1 MPTISIDTFFA
12 CSLMVLLVLSAMAA
26 SSLLLSPHINS
37 ISNENISERYAEIS
51 KYLLLNVGEPQ
62 DWGQNSQTIPE
73 NFGLAKAGSDT
84 PYELDIDKVSRLNSE
99 NQYAL
104 SYATIFSALKMPD
117 VSFRIELKPIFDVA
131 INLTATHPSYPSV
144 NETTY
149 QFEISTIKQGIPVQA
164 ELKSYVVARSYFE
177 AKDAFVSSGD
187 TYINVTLSN
196 AVEGDALLI
205 VIARSVSN
213 TKIVSFGT
221 YVFAHNSGEPNPNAT
236 FLRLSPLN
244 YTLNASCLY
253 PEMTLLDAY
262 ALAFNYY
269 SILTPTANSNQS
281 VEYGIPHFVDSSPTL
296 MVITG
301 LNSTSFFAEWVTYPQ
316 IPLEIGTNFANSN
329 SLSNVFAYRYVVT
342 VNSALYECRVWVG
355 GS

>member
-1 MPTISIDTFFA
+1 MPTISVDTFFA

-26 SSLLLSPHINS
+26 SSLILSPHINS
-37 ISNENISERYAEIS
+37 VSNENISERYAEIS
-51 KYLLLNVGEPQ
+51 KYLLLNIGEPE

-73 NFGLAKAGSDT
+73 TFGLAKAGSDT
-84 PYELDIDKVSRLNSE
+84 PYELDIDKMSRLNSE
-99 NQYAL
+99 NCYAL

-117 VSFRIELKPIFDVA
+117 VSFRIELKPIFEVA
-131 INLTATHPSYPSV
+131 INLSATYPSA

-149 QFEISTIKQGIPVQA
+149 QFEVSTIKQGIPVQA

-177 AKDAFVSSGD
+177 AKNAFVSSGD
-187 TYINVTLSN
+187 TYVNVTLSN
-196 AVEGDALLI
+196 AVEGHALLI

-213 TKIVSFGT
+213 IKIVSFGT
-221 YVFAHNSGEPNPNAT
+221 YVFAHNSGELNPNAT

-244 YTLNASCLY
+244 YTLNASYLC
-253 PEMTLLDAY
+253 PEITLLDAY

-269 SILTPTANSNQS
+269 STLTQTANSSQS
-281 VEYGIPHFVDSSPTL
+281 VEYGIPNFVDSSPTL

-301 LNSTSFFAEWVTYPQ
+301 LNSTSFFAEWVAYPQ
-316 IPLEIGTNFANSN
+316 MPLEIGADFANSN

-342 VNSALYECRVWVG
+342 VNSALYECRVWLG

>member
-26 SSLLLSPHINS
+26 SSLLLSPHINGV
-37 ISNENISERYAEIS
+37 SNENISERYAEIS
-51 KYLLLNVGEPQ
+51 KYLLLNIGEPQ

-73 NFGLAKAGSDT
+73 IFGLAKAGSEN

-99 NQYAL
+99 NLYAL

-117 VSFRIELKPIFDVA
+117 VSFRIELKPIFEVA
-131 INLTATHPSYPSV
+131 INLTATYPSA
-144 NETTY
+144 NEITY
-149 QFEISTIKQGIPVQA
+149 QFEISTGKQGIPVQV
-164 ELKSYVVARSYFE
+164 ELKSYVIARSYFE
-177 AKDAFVSSGD
+177 AKNAFVSSGD

-196 AVEGDALLI
+196 AVEGHVLLI

-221 YVFAHNSGEPNPNAT
+221 YVFAHNSGEPNPNVP
-236 FLRLSPLN
+236 FLRFSPLN
-244 YTLNASCLY
+244 YTLNASCIY
-253 PEMTLLDAY
+253 PEITLLDAY

-269 SILTPTANSNQS
+269 STLTQTANSNQS
-281 VEYGIPHFVDSSPTL
+281 VEYGIPHFVDSGPTL

-301 LNSTSFFAEWVTYPQ
+301 LNSASFFAEWVAYPQ
-316 IPLEIGTNFANSN
+316 IPLEIGADFADSN

-342 VNSALYECRVWVG
+342 VNSALYECRVWLG